1 MLEENKDMTTMRT
14 LILTGIISIA
24 ILGVANFPAILRLT
38 NAQEMIAPCTANAA
52 TAEKKHMVVRLGH
65 YTDDLHAAAMAVGFA
80 KTLQER
86 GQKVTLMLTLEG
98 VRLADAR
105 TPQDLRWGHGEDIAK
120 AYDGFRKAG
129 GDIIVCPHCAEAAGI
144 DEKSLRPGARLGK
157 EGNDLVDV
165 LIAADTVID
174 F

>member
-1 MLEENKDMTTMRT
+1 MKRIAFIMLSGGVLLGMLTFLSLTVQTT
-14 LILTGIISIA
+14 
-24 ILGVANFPAILRLT
+24 LGTAVGDIT
-38 NAQEMIAPCTANAA
+38 APCTASAA
-52 TAEKKHMVVRLGH
+52 GTPQKHIVVRLGH
-65 YTDDLHAAAMAVGFA
+65 YTDDLHAASMAVGFA
-80 KTLQER
+80 KTMQER

-105 TPQDLRWGHGEDIAK
+105 TPQDLKWGRGDKISK

-129 GDIIVCPHCAEAAGI
+129 GEIIVCPHCAAAAGI
-144 DEKSLRPGARLGK
+144 DEKSLRPGARFGK

-165 LIAADTVID
+165 LIAADKVVD

>member
-1 MLEENKDMTTMRT
+1 MDSKKVKIIAVSLLVGIT
-14 LILTGIISIA
+14 LFTVGHFGLLPSTGAEDIL
-24 ILGVANFPAILRLT
+24 
-38 NAQEMIAPCTANAA
+38 APCTASAA
-52 TAEKKHMVVRLGH
+52 SETKKQHIVVRLGH
-65 YTDDLHAAAMAVGFA
+65 YTDDLHAAGMAVGFA
-80 KTLQER
+80 KTMQER

-105 TPQDLRWGHGEDIAK
+105 TPQDLKWGHGDEIGK

-129 GDIIVCPHCAEAAGI
+129 GEVIVCPHCAEAAGI
-144 DEKSLRPGARLGK
+144 DEKSLRPGARFGK

-165 LIAADTVID
+165 LIAADKVVD

>member
-1 MLEENKDMTTMRT
+1 MKRIAFILSGGVMLGMAAFLSITLRT
-14 LILTGIISIA
+14 A
-24 ILGVANFPAILRLT
+24 LGTEAVDI
-38 NAQEMIAPCTANAA
+38 IAPCTASAA
-52 TAEKKHMVVRLGH
+52 GTPQKHIVVRLGH
-65 YTDDLHAAAMAVGFA
+65 YTDDLHAAGMAVGFA
-80 KTLQER
+80 KIMQER

-105 TPQDLRWGHGEDIAK
+105 TPQDLKWGHGDEISK

-129 GDIIVCPHCAEAAGI
+129 GEIIVCPHCAAAAGI
-144 DEKSLRPGARLGK
+144 DEKALRPGARFGK

-165 LIAADTVID
+165 LIAADKVVD

>member
-1 MLEENKDMTTMRT
+1 MTKMRT
-14 LILTGIISIA
+14 LILTSIISIA
-24 ILGVANFPAILRLT
+24 VLSAANFPGILGRT
-38 NAQEMIAPCTANAA
+38 NAQEIGAPCTANAA
-52 TAEKKHMVVRLGH
+52 TTEKKHIVVCLGH
-65 YTDDLHAAAMAVGFA
+65 YTDDLHAAPMAVSFA
-80 KTLQER
+80 KTMQER

-105 TPQDLRWGHGEDIAK
+105 TPQDLRWEHGEDIAK

-129 GDIIVCPHCAEAAGI
+129 GDIIVCPHCAEAVGI
-144 DEKSLRPGARLGK
+144 DEKSLRPGARFGK
-157 EGNDLVDV
+157 DGNDLVDV